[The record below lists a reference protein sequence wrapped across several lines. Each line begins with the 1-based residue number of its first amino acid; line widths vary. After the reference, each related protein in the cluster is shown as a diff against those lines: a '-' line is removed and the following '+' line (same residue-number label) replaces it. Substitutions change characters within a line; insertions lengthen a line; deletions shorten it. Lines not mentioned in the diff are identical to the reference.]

1 MGRMSAYTLIGIPF
15 FLAAVLTL
23 VNRTY
28 MRPLYFSHM
37 GHIVI
42 LIGLV
47 MMGIGSLILKKIV
60 SFRG

>member
-1 MGRMSAYTLIGIPF
+1 MH
-15 FLAAVLTL
+15 
-23 VNRTY
+23 
-28 MRPLYFSHM
+28 PLYFSHT

-42 LIGLV
+42 VIGLV